1 MGSPW
6 SWFISPCLEAAN
18 GPCYQCP
25 AQNPWDGSLVFEV
38 PGVNVWLLISS
49 LPWSMST
56 LAAPQWK
63 RAGGPGVCAL
73 CICTLAPWRP
83 LESSECCWGALLQS
97 FFSFPGLNC

>member
-18 GPCYQCP
+18 GPYYRYP
-25 AQNPWDGSLVFEV
+25 AQNLWDGSLVFEG

-49 LPWSMST
+49 LPWIMST

-63 RAGGPGVCAL
+63 RPEGPGVCAL
-73 CICTLAPWRP
+73 CICTSAPWRP
-83 LESSECCWGALLQS
+83 LESSGCCWGALLQS